1 MSELADLRAAA
12 LPGGAGS
19 GCAPLCDAGG
29 CSELAAVMSVLGCM
43 LHHAAEKLTRFG
55 EGRPGLANEP
65 RMRP

>member
-1 MSELADLRAAA
+1 MADLRAAA

-43 LHHAAEKLTRFG
+43 LHHTAEKLTRFG
-55 EGRPGLANEP
+55 EGRPG
-65 RMRP
+65 

>member
-1 MSELADLRAAA
+1 MGELAVARRRRLTPSSRLCCEQVSELADLRAAA

-43 LHHAAEKLTRFG
+43 F
-55 EGRPGLANEP
+55 
-65 RMRP
+65 